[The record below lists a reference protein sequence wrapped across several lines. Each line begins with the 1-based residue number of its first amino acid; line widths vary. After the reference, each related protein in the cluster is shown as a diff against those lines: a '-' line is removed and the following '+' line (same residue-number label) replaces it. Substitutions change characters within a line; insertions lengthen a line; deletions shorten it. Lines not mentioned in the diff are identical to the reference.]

1 MYLIPFFLRRLG
13 HAAAILFCVVVTVV
27 VAVRMIPGDPVEI
40 MTAGTPGITE
50 EQRQELRSQL
60 GLDGSLLTQVVGSVQ
75 RFASGDMGES
85 IRFRRS
91 AAEVVVERLLATVEL
106 TFAAMFLA
114 LAISL
119 PLGILAALF
128 RGRFLDR
135 VASAVSILGV
145 SIPSFVL
152 GVVLILFF
160 SLHLKWFPVAGR
172 GGQGLIFGLLDLVSG
187 RGIQPLVSALRH
199 LALPAFAL
207 AFSVVAWNTRLI
219 RSSMIEVLKAD
230 YVRFARAK
238 GLPEFAVVMRH
249 AFRTALIPTITI
261 VGLQMGYLL
270 SGAFI
275 VENVFA
281 WPGIGRLAVQAVSWR
296 DYPLIQAIVAVT
308 AVMFLLINIAVE
320 MLYQIADP
328 RIRHAK

>member
-1 MYLIPFFLRRLG
+1 
-13 HAAAILFCVVVTVV
+13 
-27 VAVRMIPGDPVEI
+27 
-40 MTAGTPGITE
+40 
-50 EQRQELRSQL
+50 
-60 GLDGSLLTQVVGSVQ
+60 
-75 RFASGDMGES
+75 
-85 IRFRRS
+85 
-91 AAEVVVERLLATVEL
+91 
-106 TFAAMFLA
+106 
-114 LAISL
+114 
-119 PLGILAALF
+119 
-128 RGRFLDR
+128 
-135 VASAVSILGV
+135 
-145 SIPSFVL
+145 
-152 GVVLILFF
+152 VLILFF
-160 SLHLKWFPVAGR
+160 SLYLKWFPVAGR
-172 GGQGLIFGLLDLVSG
+172 GGQGLIFGLVDLVSG
-187 RGIQPLVSALRH
+187 RGIQPLFSSLRH

-238 GLPEFAVVMRH
+238 GLPEFTVVVRH

>member
-1 MYLIPFFLRRLG
+1 MYLIPFFLRRLT
-13 HAAAILFCVVVTVV
+13 HAVIILFCVIVTVV
-27 VAVRMIPGDPVEI
+27 AAVRMIPGDPVEI

-50 EQRQELRSQL
+50 EQRQALRSQL
-60 GLDGSLLTQVVGSVQ
+60 GLDGPLLTQVVGSVQ
-75 RFASGDMGES
+75 RFAVGDMGES

-91 AAEVVVERLLATVEL
+91 AAQVVIERLLATVEL
-106 TFAAMFLA
+106 TFAAMLLA

-135 VASAVSILGV
+135 VASGVSILGV

-172 GGQGLIFGLLDLVSG
+172 GGQGVLFGLADLLSG
-187 RGIQPLVSALRH
+187 KGIGPLVSSLRH

-238 GLPEFAVVMRH
+238 GLPEFTVVIRH
-249 AFRTALIPTITI
+249 AFRSALIPTITI

-308 AVMFLLINIAVE
+308 AAMFLLINIAVE

-328 RIRHAK
+328 RIRHVR

>member
-1 MYLIPFFLRRLG
+1 MYLIPFFLRRLT

-50 EQRQELRSQL
+50 EQRQALRSQL

-172 GGQGLIFGLLDLVSG
+172 GGQGLIFGLVDLASG
-187 RGIQPLVSALRH
+187 RGIQPLINSLRH

-238 GLPEFAVVMRH
+238 GLPEFTVVVRH